1 MSGQAACLNV
11 CPVQPAARTLE
22 KEKIME
28 VRLAV
33 PADLP
38 QLEAVYQKIIRH
50 MDESGVPIWDE
61 VYPCALFAADVEA
74 RRLYIVEKDGRIAGA
89 FALCD
94 SSAGAGCVE
103 WKEPQAKA
111 FYIDR
116 LGVSVEH
123 RREGLGSV
131 LLRRAAELARAKGA
145 CWLRLFVVDINRP
158 AMELYVKN
166 GFQRAGG
173 VYEEK
178 IAEDMA
184 LREFGFE
191 LGLCP

>member
-1 MSGQAACLNV
+1 
-11 CPVQPAARTLE
+11 
-22 KEKIME
+22 ME

-94 SSAGAGCVE
+94 SSAGETLIGWFRQVVDQAIMRMLRPAACSAQQIQALADAECQAFCAGVGVLLETCAAG
-103 WKEPQAKA
+103 EPAHA
-111 FYIDR
+111 AWLIDGY
-116 LGVSVEH
+116 LELHVGGMV
-123 RREGLGSV
+123 G
-131 LLRRAAELARAKGA
+131 LLRRGFASGA
-145 CWLRLFVVDINRP
+145 ILPGEVEQN
-158 AMELYVKN
+158 A
-166 GFQRAGG
+166 
-173 VYEEK
+173 
-178 IAEDMA
+178 
-184 LREFGFE
+184 
-191 LGLCP
+191 

>member
-1 MSGQAACLNV
+1 
-11 CPVQPAARTLE
+11 
-22 KEKIME
+22 ME

-38 QLEAVYQKIIRH
+38 QLKAVYQKIIRH
-50 MDESGVPIWDE
+50 MDENGVPIWDE
-61 VYPCALFAADVEA
+61 VYPCTLFAADVEA
-74 RRLYIVEKDGRIAGA
+74 HRLYILEKDGRIAGA

-131 LLRRAAELARAKGA
+131 LLRGAAELARAKGA

-158 AMELYVKN
+158 ATELYVKN

-178 IAEDMA
+178 IAEDMV

>member
-1 MSGQAACLNV
+1 
-11 CPVQPAARTLE
+11 
-22 KEKIME
+22 ME
-28 VRLAV
+28 VRLAA

-38 QLEAVYQKIIRH
+38 QLKAVYQKIIRH
-50 MDESGVPIWDE
+50 MDENGVPIWDE
-61 VYPCALFAADVEA
+61 IYPCALFAADVEA
-74 RRLYIVEKDGRIAGA
+74 RRLYVLEKDGRIAGA

-94 SSAGAGCVE
+94 SSTGAGSVE

-123 RREGLGSV
+123 RGNGLGSL
-131 LLRRAAELARAKGA
+131 LLRRAAELAGEKGA
-145 CWLRLFVVDINRP
+145 RWLRLFVVDINRP

-166 GFQRAGG
+166 GFQRVGG

-178 IAEDMA
+178 IDEDTL

-191 LGLCP
+191 RELCP